1 MLYAFLI
8 LAPTDGF
15 CLADKK
21 GSMLDLG
28 QFPKVSQVYIVLHQQ
43 VPLRVLKI
51 RAFPSRSTEWY
62 SFPKMGFVSNLYPD
76 KLSQTVFVPST
87 HRKI

>member
-1 MLYAFLI
+1 MVLAQCVWFFWPSMLYAFLI

-43 VPLRVLKI
+43 VPLRV
-51 RAFPSRSTEWY
+51 
-62 SFPKMGFVSNLYPD
+62 
-76 KLSQTVFVPST
+76 
-87 HRKI
+87 